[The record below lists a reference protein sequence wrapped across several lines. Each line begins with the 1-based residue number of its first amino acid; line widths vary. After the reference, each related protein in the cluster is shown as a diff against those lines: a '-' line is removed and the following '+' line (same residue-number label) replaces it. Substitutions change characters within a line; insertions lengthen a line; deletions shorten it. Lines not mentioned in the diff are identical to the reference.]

1 MALNNT
7 ASEAKYNVSLNI
19 DGSLG
24 VLVNASS
31 ESIPCHVETQ
41 LRIEVTGVGPTNE
54 IQVYGRIRNSE
65 LWHYIATVTGA
76 VTGLA
81 DISTYDFIRYFH
93 TVADG
98 TGKLSA
104 SGFIF
109 SSGGGGSGSGDASA
123 ANQVI
128 GNNYLSTINTTLS
141 DKSFRFDNTIATTL
155 YLGEAVIGSS
165 DSSAVWKIKR
175 IDISGTLISI
185 KYASNTYDQIWNS
198 RASLTYV

>member
-1 MALNNT
+1 MALNNK
-7 ASEAKYNVSLNI
+7 AAEAKYNVSLDI

-31 ESIPCHVETQ
+31 ETIPCHVETQ
-41 LRIEVTGVGPTNE
+41 LRVEVVGVGPTNE
-54 IQVYGRIRNSE
+54 IQIYGRIRNSE

-109 SSGGGGSGSGDASA
+109 SSGGGNGGGSATS

-128 GNNYLSTINTTLS
+128 GNNYLSSINNTLS

-175 IDISGTLISI
+175 VDISGTLISI
-185 KYASNTYDQIWNS
+185 KYASSNYDQIWNN